1 MSYGELPTTGLYIV
15 LSVVV
20 VWSAILTTQIADVRK
35 RSYRKWKKDARRLK
49 TYATWLLRIAKLGG
63 GQVAIVLLWAAWE
76 SLQSLPERKGVVET
90 WWSTAHILTHFIVVV
105 ALLVFLVKWFRSMQR
120 NPKSPY

>member
-1 MSYGELPTTGLYIV
+1 MTYGELPTTGLYIV

-49 TYATWLLRIAKLGG
+49 TYATWLLRITKLGG
-63 GQVAIVLLWAAWE
+63 GQVAIVLLFAAWE
-76 SLQSLPERKGVVET
+76 SLQSLPECKGVVET
-90 WWSTAHILTHFIVVV
+90 WWSTVHVLTHFVVV
-105 ALLVFLVKWFRSMQR
+105 VVLLVFLVKWFRSMER
-120 NPKSPY
+120 DPTSPY